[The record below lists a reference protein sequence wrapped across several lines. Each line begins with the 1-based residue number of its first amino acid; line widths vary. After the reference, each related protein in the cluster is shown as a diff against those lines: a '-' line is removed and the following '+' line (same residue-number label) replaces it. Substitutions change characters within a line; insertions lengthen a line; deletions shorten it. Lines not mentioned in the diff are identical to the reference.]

1 MIEIELLTDKT
12 LREAVNLL
20 NRVFQNEEEEAPG
33 DELPASLNPKKYKD
47 FLLETQISE
56 LRYWV
61 AIDNTGKVVG
71 TTGLY
76 CYSYDEHEAYWLGWF
91 CVHPDLRKRG
101 IGNKLLR
108 FSIVKA
114 RKSGK
119 KFLRLYTSTNPNEL
133 NAHRLYK
140 KHGFRLFKK
149 ESLGDTDLKKLYYEL
164 KL

>member
-76 CYSYDEHEAYWLGWF
+76 CYSYDEHEACWLGGF
-91 CVHPDLRKRG
+91 CVHRDLR
-101 IGNKLLR
+101 
-108 FSIVKA
+108 KA